1 MEVVIQLKEG
11 ANLAAHSQDD
21 ILRAVQ
27 DEYFN
32 RYLSQLGVAPTPA
45 NKAQMMKFKPMDD
58 CEVHGVWADDTS
70 GFASA
75 LRIAPPLRHRGVGL
89 DDGKPLDKGIIS
101 HLYGEAD
108 DISVEPPAVPGRT
121 IFPIDM
127 AKMFPEEE
135 RVKAPELLAEVKRF
149 SAEAQD
155 RALERQKRRAQPA
168 SNSNVAGAKI
178 DGDQR
183 LRFRQ
188 ELEMLKS
195 KYILPFACER
205 PVQEG
210 SKRTQLVP
218 WEPEGPLD
226 LPLQGDAADQVAEPL
241 AVEIEQ
247 IQVQIKA
254 WVQNQ
259 LPLELL
265 SSRGRQEPKL
275 LADLRNALWE
285 HETCQLIGLLAHLL
299 YWLTFG
305 CCRRSDLPR
314 LGLHGLQGM
323 LAAAHEIWVR
333 LERKHKNTKLG
344 LSLAMPC
351 LLLTLKY
358 GIEVCFESQY
368 PSLFGEKTGEW
379 SMRQDLIERINTLL
393 MRLFDPDCTLARFGR
408 LDATDNPFNLYK
420 KLDLLASAT
429 SPNRTRLKQ
438 LHGRV
443 HRATPLVRAA
453 LQAGQD
459 GRGGIG
465 TENPKTRNLLGNSE
479 LGGCA
484 PLGSVV
490 SPPSDDRYRDK
501 LLKAAHDRVGVPE
514 KLPVLPREAAA
525 RRGGHSPS
533 RKSQSAR

>member
-32 RYLSQLGVAPTPA
+32 RYLFQLGVAPTAA
-45 NKAQMMKFKPMDD
+45 NKAQMMKFKPLDD

-70 GFASA
+70 SFASA
-75 LRIAPPLRHRGVGL
+75 LRIAPPLRHRGVGA
-89 DDGKPLDKGIIS
+89 DDGDSRALDKGIIS

-108 DISVEPPAVPGRT
+108 DIPVQPPNVPGRT
-121 IFPIDM
+121 IFPVDM
-127 AKMFPEEE
+127 EKMFPDEE
-135 RVKAPELLAEVKRF
+135 RIKAPELLAEVRRLT
-149 SAEAQD
+149 AE
-155 RALERQKRRAQPA
+155 ALERQKRRANPA
-168 SNSNVAGAKI
+168 GSNVPGTNL
-178 DGDQR
+178 DSDQR

-205 PVQEG
+205 PLQEG

-226 LPLQGDAADQVAEPL
+226 MQLQGDAAEQVAEPL

-259 LPLELL
+259 LPMELL
-265 SSRGRQEPKL
+265 SFRGRQEPQQL
-275 LADLRNALWE
+275 LYLRETLWE
-285 HETCQLIGLLAHLL
+285 HEVCQLIGLLAHLL
-299 YWLTFG
+299 YWLAFG
-305 CCRRSDLPR
+305 CCRQAELPR
-314 LGLHGLQGM
+314 LSQHALQG
-323 LAAAHEIWVR
+323 LVAASHEIWVR

-344 LSLAMPC
+344 ISLAMPC

-379 SMRQDLIERINTLL
+379 CMRQALIERINSLL

-420 KLDLLASAT
+420 KLDLLASAS

-438 LHGRV
+438 LQGRAN
-443 HRATPLVRAA
+443 RATPLVRAA
-453 LQAGQD
+453 LQAGQE

-465 TENPKTRNLLGNSE
+465 TEHPKTRNLLGNSE

-490 SPPSDDRYRDK
+490 TPPRDDRYRDK
-501 LLKAAHDRVGVPE
+501 LLKAAHTRVGVPE
-514 KLPVLPREAAA
+514 KLPVLREAAA
-525 RRGGHSPS
+525 FRRGPPS
-533 RKSQSAR
+533 CGSQSAR